1 MQTTAIR
8 TVAKSLPQNKVILLT
23 CLISNSYIPYT
34 DLYKKFGK
42 GLEKFKR
49 EVEELSVC
57 VWGGDCIINLQLPK
71 KAYSEFLYIAS
82 TSDCRTDNYI

>member
-1 MQTTAIR
+1 MR
-8 TVAKSLPQNKVILLT
+8 
-23 CLISNSYIPYT
+23 NSSMDKDRHFLDSGKNLKEKIK
-34 DLYKKFGK
+34 KKFGK

>member
-1 MQTTAIR
+1 MDKDRHFLDQGKNLKEKI
-8 TVAKSLPQNKVILLT
+8 K
-23 CLISNSYIPYT
+23 
-34 DLYKKFGK
+34 KKFGK

-49 EVEELSVC
+49 EGEELSVC

>member
-1 MQTTAIR
+1 MDKDRHFLDQGKNLKEKI
-8 TVAKSLPQNKVILLT
+8 K
-23 CLISNSYIPYT
+23 
-34 DLYKKFGK
+34 KKFGK

-49 EVEELSVC
+49 EVEDLSVC

>member
-1 MQTTAIR
+1 MR
-8 TVAKSLPQNKVILLT
+8 
-23 CLISNSYIPYT
+23 NSSMDKDRHFLDQGKNLKEKIK
-34 DLYKKFGK
+34 KKFGK

>member
-1 MQTTAIR
+1 MDKDTHFLDQGKNLKEKI
-8 TVAKSLPQNKVILLT
+8 K
-23 CLISNSYIPYT
+23 
-34 DLYKKFGK
+34 KKFGK

>member
-1 MQTTAIR
+1 MKEKI
-8 TVAKSLPQNKVILLT
+8 K
-23 CLISNSYIPYT
+23 
-34 DLYKKFGK
+34 KKFGK

-49 EVEELSVC
+49 EVEVLSVC

>member
-1 MQTTAIR
+1 MDKDRHFLDQGKNLKEKI
-8 TVAKSLPQNKVILLT
+8 K
-23 CLISNSYIPYT
+23 
-34 DLYKKFGK
+34 KKFGK

-49 EVEELSVC
+49 EVEELCVC

>member
-1 MQTTAIR
+1 MDKDRHFLEQGKNLKEKI
-8 TVAKSLPQNKVILLT
+8 K
-23 CLISNSYIPYT
+23 
-34 DLYKKFGK
+34 KKFGK

>member
-1 MQTTAIR
+1 MDKDRHFLDQGKNLKEKI
-8 TVAKSLPQNKVILLT
+8 K
-23 CLISNSYIPYT
+23 
-34 DLYKKFGK
+34 KKFGK

-49 EVEELSVC
+49 GVEELSVC

>member
-1 MQTTAIR
+1 MDKDRHFLDQGKNLKEKI
-8 TVAKSLPQNKVILLT
+8 K
-23 CLISNSYIPYT
+23 
-34 DLYKKFGK
+34 KKFGK

-49 EVEELSVC
+49 EVVELSVC

>member
-1 MQTTAIR
+1 MDKDRHFLDQGKNLKEKI
-8 TVAKSLPQNKVILLT
+8 K
-23 CLISNSYIPYT
+23 
-34 DLYKKFGK
+34 KKFGK

-71 KAYSEFLYIAS
+71 RAYSEFLYIAS

>member
-1 MQTTAIR
+1 MDKDRHFLDQGKNLKEKI
-8 TVAKSLPQNKVILLT
+8 K
-23 CLISNSYIPYT
+23 
-34 DLYKKFGK
+34 KKFGK

-49 EVEELSVC
+49 EVEELIVC

>member
-1 MQTTAIR
+1 MDKDRHFLDQGKNLKEKI
-8 TVAKSLPQNKVILLT
+8 K
-23 CLISNSYIPYT
+23 
-34 DLYKKFGK
+34 KKFGK

-57 VWGGDCIINLQLPK
+57 VWGGNCIINLQLPK

>member
-1 MQTTAIR
+1 MDKNRHFLDQGKNLKEKI
-8 TVAKSLPQNKVILLT
+8 K
-23 CLISNSYIPYT
+23 
-34 DLYKKFGK
+34 KKFGK

-57 VWGGDCIINLQLPK
+57 VWGGDCIINLQITK

>member
-1 MQTTAIR
+1 MDKDRHFLDQGKNLKEKI
-8 TVAKSLPQNKVILLT
+8 K
-23 CLISNSYIPYT
+23 
-34 DLYKKFGK
+34 KKFGK

-57 VWGGDCIINLQLPK
+57 VWGGDCIINLQVPK

>member
-1 MQTTAIR
+1 MDKDRHFLDQGKNLKEKI
-8 TVAKSLPQNKVILLT
+8 K
-23 CLISNSYIPYT
+23 
-34 DLYKKFGK
+34 KKFGK

-57 VWGGDCIINLQLPK
+57 VWGGGCIINLQLPK

>member
-1 MQTTAIR
+1 MR
-8 TVAKSLPQNKVILLT
+8 
-23 CLISNSYIPYT
+23 NSSI
-34 DLYKKFGK
+34 DKDRHFLDQGKNLKEKIKKKFGK

>member
-1 MQTTAIR
+1 MDKDRHFLDQGKNLKEKI
-8 TVAKSLPQNKVILLT
+8 K
-23 CLISNSYIPYT
+23 
-34 DLYKKFGK
+34 KKFGK

-71 KAYSEFLYIAS
+71 KAYSEFLCIAS

>member
-1 MQTTAIR
+1 MDNDRHFLDQGKNLKEKI
-8 TVAKSLPQNKVILLT
+8 K
-23 CLISNSYIPYT
+23 
-34 DLYKKFGK
+34 KKFGK

>member
-1 MQTTAIR
+1 MDKDRHFLDQGKNLKEKI
-8 TVAKSLPQNKVILLT
+8 K
-23 CLISNSYIPYT
+23 
-34 DLYKKFGK
+34 KKFGK

-82 TSDCRTDNYI
+82 TSNCRTDNYI

>member
-1 MQTTAIR
+1 MR
-8 TVAKSLPQNKVILLT
+8 
-23 CLISNSYIPYT
+23 NSSMDKDRHFLDKGKNLKEKIK
-34 DLYKKFGK
+34 KKFGK

>member
-1 MQTTAIR
+1 MDKDRHFLDQGKNLKEKI
-8 TVAKSLPQNKVILLT
+8 K
-23 CLISNSYIPYT
+23 
-34 DLYKKFGK
+34 KKFGK
-42 GLEKFKR
+42 GFEKLKR

>member
-1 MQTTAIR
+1 MDKDRHFLDQGKNLKEKI
-8 TVAKSLPQNKVILLT
+8 K
-23 CLISNSYIPYT
+23 
-34 DLYKKFGK
+34 KKFGK
-42 GLEKFKR
+42 GLDKFKR

>member
-1 MQTTAIR
+1 MDKDRHFLDQGKNLKEKI
-8 TVAKSLPQNKVILLT
+8 K
-23 CLISNSYIPYT
+23 
-34 DLYKKFGK
+34 KKFGK

-49 EVEELSVC
+49 EVEGLSVYVC
-57 VWGGDCIINLQLPK
+57 GRGNCIINLQLPK

>member
-1 MQTTAIR
+1 MDKDTHFLDQGKNLKEKI
-8 TVAKSLPQNKVILLT
+8 K
-23 CLISNSYIPYT
+23 
-34 DLYKKFGK
+34 KKFGK

-57 VWGGDCIINLQLPK
+57 VWGGNCIINLQLPK

>member
-1 MQTTAIR
+1 MDKDRHFLDQGKNLKEKI
-8 TVAKSLPQNKVILLT
+8 K
-23 CLISNSYIPYT
+23 
-34 DLYKKFGK
+34 KKFGK

>member
-1 MQTTAIR
+1 MDKDRHFLDQGKNLKEKI
-8 TVAKSLPQNKVILLT
+8 K
-23 CLISNSYIPYT
+23 
-34 DLYKKFGK
+34 KKFGK

-57 VWGGDCIINLQLPK
+57 VWGWDCIINLQLPK

>member
-1 MQTTAIR
+1 MQTTAMG
-8 TVAKSLPQNKVILLT
+8 TVANSLPKNEIILLT
-23 CLISNSYIPYT
+23 LLISDWYIPYT
-34 DLYKKFGK
+34 DLEKKFGK

>member
-1 MQTTAIR
+1 M
-8 TVAKSLPQNKVILLT
+8 
-23 CLISNSYIPYT
+23 
-34 DLYKKFGK
+34 FGK
-42 GLEKFKR
+42 GLDKFTR